1 MRILLIGNMTFYHV
15 GAFFRNALQALG
27 QPHLAL
33 DQSLYEQIAWP
44 PMARKIAF
52 RLMGR
57 RPLGYWRLNRD
68 ILAAARDFGPEI
80 VLITGSCPVA
90 ASTLRELKERM
101 GALLV
106 NYATDHPFNRL
117 VCARWVAAN
126 IPLYDLYVCT
136 KRAIMDDVRAAG
148 CRRVAFVPFGY
159 EPSLHFPDDFSSREE
174 FDRFTCDVVFVGGGD
189 RDRYPYFEALVGG
202 IPHLRLNLYGGYWD
216 RNPTLRRYARGLAL
230 GRDYRLALRGAKIAP
245 CLVRRANRDG
255 HVMRSFEL
263 PACGA
268 FMLAQRTVE
277 HQEFFREGEEVAYFS
292 SPAELVEKVR
302 YYLKHDDERQRMA
315 EAAHHRVT
323 TANHTYANRL
333 EQILELAGALIC
345 ERRGVARSTEAQKN
359 VDVLGPPTGV
369 CEPAAKLAASR
380 RES

>member
-15 GAFFRNALQALG
+15 GAFFRNALRALG
-27 QPHLAL
+27 QPHLVV
-33 DQSLYEQIAWP
+33 DQSHYDQTAWP
-44 PMARKIAF
+44 ATARKIAL

-57 RPLGYWRLNRD
+57 RPLGYGRLNRD
-68 ILAAARDFGPEI
+68 ILAAARDLAPEM
-80 VLITGSCPVA
+80 VLITGGSPVA
-90 ASTLRELKERM
+90 ASTLRELRQRM

-117 VCARWVAAN
+117 ACARWVAAN

-159 EPSLHFPDDFSSREE
+159 EPSLHFPEEFSSREE
-174 FDRFTCDVVFVGGGD
+174 SERFTSDVVFVGGGD
-189 RDRYPYFEALVGG
+189 RDRYPYFEELVRE
-202 IPHLRLNLYGGYWD
+202 IPNLHLNLYGGYWD
-216 RNPTLRRYARGLAL
+216 RNPTLRRYFRGFAL
-230 GRDYRLALRGAKIAP
+230 GRDYRLAMRGAKIAP

-268 FMLAQRTVE
+268 FMLAERTAE

-292 SPAELVEKVR
+292 SPQELVDKVR
-302 YYLKHDDERQRMA
+302 YYLEHGDERKRMA
-315 EAAHHRVT
+315 EAAYHRVT
-323 TANHTYANRL
+323 SGNHSYADRL
-333 EQILELAGALIC
+333 QQILELAGPLIR
-345 ERRGVARSTEAQKN
+345 ERRG
-359 VDVLGPPTGV
+359 
-369 CEPAAKLAASR
+369 AASAN
-380 RES
+380 